1 MSCNLFYFQK
11 HCPKSN
17 FFESFRW
24 GIIPLDLMGFSFRTS
39 KSKNDINY
47 IKYQFSHRF
56 GKVCRWLNV
65 YHSDI
70 RILIFYKVTT
80 MSIWIILKN
89 LVWAYKECI
98 FCCFWATVQCIHLIR
113 NVNSTLCCKH
123 KIVVNIFLVRR
134 CYWEKR
140 FRVYP
145 LKIIE
150 FMAWIFQEGCMWE

>member
-65 YHSDI
+65 YHSNI

-80 MSIWIILKN
+80 MSIWIILRN
-89 LVWAYKECI
+89 LVWAYNECI
-98 FCCFWATVQCIHLIR
+98 FCCFLSHCTMHSPYSKCELHIMLQAQ
-113 NVNSTLCCKH
+113 NCCQH
-123 KIVVNIFLVRR
+123 FPR
-134 CYWEKR
+134 EKMLLR
-140 FRVYP
+140 EE
-145 LKIIE
+145 I
-150 FMAWIFQEGCMWE
+150 